1 MRGARVVL
9 PTKNYP
15 LMFLGSEPLFK
26 AWDEMN
32 FAPAAET
39 RNNITFLLMRLNLQP
54 DAESR
59 PGSLRQ
65 GSNSRIYPYNAPDFP
80 SFLFSRYTLSY
91 YSSSHKG
98 DNSMKDLVA
107 HIAREL
113 VDKPEEVSVVEV
125 EGNHTAVLEL
135 KVAKDDL
142 GKVIG
147 KKGRIAQAIRTIV
160 SSVAAKEKKRT
171 VLEILD

>member
-1 MRGARVVL
+1 
-9 PTKNYP
+9 
-15 LMFLGSEPLFK
+15 MFLGSEPLFK
-26 AWDEMN
+26 PRDEMN

-39 RNNITFLLMRLNLQP
+39 RNKITFLLMRLNLQP

-59 PGSLRQ
+59 PGFLRQ

-91 YSSSHKG
+91 YSSYSSSNKG
-98 DNSMKDLVA
+98 DHSMKDLVA

-171 VLEILD
+171 VLEIVD